1 MITFRKEKKNIEK
14 KKKEKKWIKKE
25 EKQNVIIK

>member
-1 MITFRKEKKNIEK
+1 MITLRKEKKNIEK